1 MKTFQNIVTKGLSG
15 KILQLVFKQ
24 WAGLTYV
31 TAAPS
36 KSSIPA
42 TEEQRQTRINF
53 KEAVRYAKRMMDDT
67 SMKSLYQQT
76 LKPRQTAFNRAIKD
90 FMSAPVIGFIN
101 AGNYNDQ
108 PFSHIIVRATDDFMV
123 MNVQVKI
130 ENSAGQWIE
139 EGYAVPA
146 DNGLDWKYM
155 ITESAQAAAENVITV
170 TVGDMAG
177 NKVSKQA

>member
-31 TAAPS
+31 AAAPS

-42 TEEQRQTRINF
+42 TEEQRQTRIHF

-67 SMKSLYQQT
+67 AMKSLYQQS

-90 FMSAPVIGFIN
+90 FMTVPVIGFIN

-108 PFSHIIVRATDDFMV
+108 PFSHIVVRAMDDFRV
-123 MNVQVKI
+123 MNVKVEIK
-130 ENSAGQWIE
+130 NSAGQLIE
-139 EGYAVPA
+139 EGDAVPA
-146 DNGLDWKYM
+146 GNGLDWKYM
-155 ITESAQAAAENVITV
+155 ITESAKAAVENVITV
-170 TVGDMAG
+170 TVSDMAG
-177 NKVSKQA
+177 NEVSKQA